1 MQRMQKELNKRDSLL
16 KLKLL
21 DSKLKDLLQKNKRGL
36 RQKQQPKLK
45 GKDLKQLCNL
55 SLIS

>member
-1 MQRMQKELNKRDSLL
+1 MQRRQKELSKRDSLP

-21 DSKLKDLLQKNKRGL
+21 DSKLKDLLQKNKLGS
-36 RQKQQPKLK
+36 RQKQQLKLK
-45 GKDLKQLCNL
+45 GKDLKQLYNL

>member
-1 MQRMQKELNKRDSLL
+1 MQRRQKELNKRDSLP

-21 DSKLKDLLQKNKRGL
+21 DSKLKDLLQKNKRGS

-45 GKDLKQLCNL
+45 GKD
-55 SLIS
+55 

>member
-1 MQRMQKELNKRDSLL
+1 MQRRQKELNKRDSLP

-21 DSKLKDLLQKNKRGL
+21 DSKLKDLLQKNKLGS
-36 RQKQQPKLK
+36 RQKQQLKLK
-45 GKDLKQLCNL
+45 GKDLKQLYNL

>member
-1 MQRMQKELNKRDSLL
+1 MQPRQKELNKRDSLP

-21 DSKLKDLLQKNKRGL
+21 DSKLKDLLPKNKRGS

-45 GKDLKQLCNL
+45 GKDSKQLYNL